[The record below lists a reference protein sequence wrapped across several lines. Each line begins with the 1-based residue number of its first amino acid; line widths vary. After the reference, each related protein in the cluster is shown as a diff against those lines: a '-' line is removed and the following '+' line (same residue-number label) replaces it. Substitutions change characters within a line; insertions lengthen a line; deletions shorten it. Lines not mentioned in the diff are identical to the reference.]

1 MNNFILILMNVFFGI
16 LGVVT
21 FSTDPSDNLNQIIM
35 FLAVFN
41 FLVAG
46 WLIAIARDD
55 LGE

>member
-1 MNNFILILMNVFFGI
+1 MNNFILILMNVFCGI

-21 FSTDPSDNLNQIIM
+21 FSTDPSNNLNQIIM

-46 WLIAIARDD
+46 WLIAIARD
-55 LGE
+55 E